1 MLLIASCPYTKQ
13 SFVFRNACMLVFLLP
28 PCHQS
33 SRLKPFSALIMAP
46 GISRGRT
53 LPSAAVGKTV
63 AFCFHAEFC
72 DAGTKAQIACIGAS
86 RCRQIKP
93 SRWCCDLV
101 GLPVSARVSLAVCPS
116 APIRKQ
122 SRCTATSCSLDL
134 GHDARMGYKCSS
146 CSL

>member
-33 SRLKPFSALIMAP
+33 SRLKPFSAPIMAP

-116 APIRKQ
+116 APRPLHCYQ
-122 SRCTATSCSLDL
+122 LQFGPQT
-134 GHDARMGYKCSS
+134 
-146 CSL
+146 